1 MREIWQASGADAD
14 ASVHMR
20 TGGRRLLHWWWALYV
35 VQALVAWLLG
45 LFTRGGHGAD
55 AALTKAS
62 MEIVTS
68 SLSIPAAIAAALVVT
83 SLARLQ
89 DQRRDGVL
97 AAKASREARGRG
109 ARPTHWRRGP

>member
-68 SLSIPAAIAAALVVT
+68 SLSIPAAIAAAKPFAGLVDE
-83 SLARLQ
+83 LC
-89 DQRRDGVL
+89 VL
-97 AAKASREARGRG
+97 SRFGTAHCNSCNADTG
-109 ARPTHWRRGP
+109 